1 MRWWKYIYLI
11 ACWICWLALAYP
23 FCCMV
28 VLYVA
33 VLSCDD
39 HQLGWWEQLGEVLM
53 VNVDGSNWARF
64 SWSTSEW
71 WFRCLAIWAGVFL
84 VFYLGLRPC
93 ISFCITPLRSML
105 YSYSAFLWHR
115 GVPEFCQG
123 SVKDPRITLLYLYC
137 VSFSFNF
144 A

>member
-1 MRWWKYIYLI
+1 MWMRWWKYIYLI

-39 HQLGWWEQLGEVLM
+39 HQLGWWEQMGEVLM
-53 VNVDGSNWARF
+53 VNKRMMIPLLSHLGWSFPCVLFRATAHVSLSVF
-64 SWSTSEW
+64 ST
-71 WFRCLAIWAGVFL
+71 
-84 VFYLGLRPC
+84 
-93 ISFCITPLRSML
+93 LRSML
-105 YSYSAFLWHR
+105 YSYSTSLWHR

-123 SVKDPRITLLYLYC
+123 SVKDPRTTLLYLYC
-137 VSFSFNF
+137 VTFSFNF